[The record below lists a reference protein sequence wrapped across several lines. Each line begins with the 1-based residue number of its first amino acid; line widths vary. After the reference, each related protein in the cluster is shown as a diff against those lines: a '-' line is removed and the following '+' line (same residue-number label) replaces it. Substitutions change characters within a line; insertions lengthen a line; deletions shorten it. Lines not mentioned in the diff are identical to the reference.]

1 MPLLAAGLIDRLV
14 VMTFPVILGGG
25 KSIFDGPPAAS
36 ALKLVEHK
44 VSDKGVVFVMYE
56 PAGEVPTGSFATP
69 ESEERQK
76 EQFKPE
82 AAPQ

>member
-25 KSIFDGPPAAS
+25 KSIFDGPPAAG
-36 ALKLVEHK
+36 ALKLVEHA